1 MSIRVRPV
9 GLVDMDAFCR
19 DCLNWTARGHDCVRC
34 NSQRLLWHEELRQL
48 SIAHV
53 DCDAFYAS
61 VEKRDNPDLQ
71 RKPVIVGGGRRG
83 VVSTAC
89 YVARR
94 FGVHSAM
101 PMFQARR
108 LCPQAVVIR
117 PRMKVYVRVSR
128 QIREMMEAMTPLV
141 EPLSLDEAFL
151 DLSGTE
157 RLHGES
163 PAAQLARLARE
174 IENRA
179 GVTVSIGLSH
189 NKFLAKVA
197 SDLDKPRG
205 FSIIGKAE
213 TMAFLADKPVSL
225 IWGVGRE
232 TARAL
237 RGMGIR
243 NLGDLREFNRDDL
256 VRRTGTMGDRL
267 WSLAHGEDS
276 RRVTTSGPAKGLSRE
291 TTFPEDI
298 TDTFKLDGHL
308 WRLSE
313 QVSDRAKAKEISGR
327 TVVLK
332 VKKANHR
339 ILTRQK
345 RLSGPT
351 QSANRI
357 YETARP
363 LLDQVM
369 ENAPFRLIGVGIKN
383 LCHDAVTEDLEV
395 FQEDETAKKL
405 KAERASDLIR
415 EKFGKRAI
423 LKGRSL
429 L

>member
-1 MSIRVRPV
+1 
-9 GLVDMDAFCR
+9 MDAYCR
-19 DCLNWTARGHDCVRC
+19 DCLNWTPRRSHCVRC
-34 NSQRLLWHEELRQL
+34 NSQRLLWHEELHQL
-48 SIAHV
+48 PIAHV

-61 VEKRDNPDLQ
+61 VEKRDNPDLKG
-71 RKPVIVGGGRRG
+71 KPVIVGGARRG

-89 YVARR
+89 YIARR

-101 PMFQARR
+101 PMFRAKR
-108 LCPQAVVIR
+108 LCPHAVVIR
-117 PRMKVYVRVSR
+117 PRMKVYVGVSR
-128 QIREMMEAMTPLV
+128 QIRELMEAMTPLV

-157 RLHGES
+157 RLHGEP

-174 IENRA
+174 VESRI

-197 SDLDKPRG
+197 SDLDKPCG

-225 IWGVGRE
+225 IWGVGKE

-237 RGMGIR
+237 QKLGIR
-243 NLGDLREFNRDDL
+243 NLGDLREFNRDEL
-256 VRRTGTMGDRL
+256 VRRTGTLGGRL
-267 WSLAHGEDS
+267 WSLAHGKDS
-276 RRVTTSGPAKGLSRE
+276 RKVVTSEPAKGLSRE
-291 TTFPEDI
+291 TTFPDDI
-298 TDTFKLDGHL
+298 TDKLKLDGYL

-345 RLSGPT
+345 RLPDAT

-357 YETARP
+357 YLTARP
-363 LLDQVM
+363 LLDQVIG
-369 ENAPFRLIGVGIKN
+369 NAPFRLIGVGIKD
-383 LCHDAVTEDLEV
+383 LHHDTAADPLDV

-405 KAERASDLIR
+405 KAERAADLIR

-429 L
+429 R

>member
-1 MSIRVRPV
+1 
-9 GLVDMDAFCR
+9 MDAFCR
-19 DCLNWTARGHDCVRC
+19 DCLTWTARGRHCDQC
-34 NSQRLLWHEELRQL
+34 NSQRLLRHDELRQL

-157 RLHGES
+157 RLHGEP
-163 PAAQLARLARE
+163 PASQLARLAIDVER
-174 IENRA
+174 RA

-205 FSIIGKAE
+205 FSIIGEAE

-225 IWGVGRE
+225 IWGVGKE
-232 TARAL
+232 SARTL

-243 NLGDLREFNRDDL
+243 NLGDLREFDREEL
-256 VRRTGTMGDRL
+256 VRRTGAMGDRL
-267 WSLAHGEDS
+267 WSLAHGEDD
-276 RRVTTSGPAKGLSRE
+276 RRVMTGEAAKGLSRE
-291 TTFPEDI
+291 TTFPDDI
-298 TDTFKLDGHL
+298 TDIFKLDGHL

-313 QVSDRAKAKEISGR
+313 QVSDRAKAKGISGR
-327 TVVLK
+327 TIVLK

-339 ILTRQK
+339 ILTRQR

-357 YETARP
+357 YQTART
-363 LLDQVM
+363 LLDQVVG
-369 ENAPFRLIGVGIKN
+369 NAPFRLIGVGIKN
-383 LCHDAVTEDLEV
+383 LCRDAGTENLEV
-395 FQEDETAKKL
+395 FQEDETAKRL
-405 KAERASDLIR
+405 KAEKASDLIR

-429 L
+429 R

>member
-1 MSIRVRPV
+1 M
-9 GLVDMDAFCR
+9 DMDAFCR
-19 DCLNWTARGHDCVRC
+19 DCLTWTARAHRCVQC

-48 SIAHV
+48 SMAHV

-61 VEKRDNPDLQ
+61 VEKRDNPELQ

-157 RLHGES
+157 RLHGEP
-163 PAAQLARLARE
+163 PASHLARLAHEVER
-174 IENRA
+174 RA

-205 FSIIGKAE
+205 FSIIGEAE

-225 IWGVGRE
+225 IWGVGKE
-232 TARAL
+232 TARVL
-237 RGMGIR
+237 RSMGIR
-243 NLGDLREFNRDDL
+243 NLGDLREFDRIEL

-267 WSLAHGEDS
+267 WSLAHGKDS
-276 RRVTTSGPAKGLSRE
+276 RTVMTGEAAKGLSKE
-291 TTFPEDI
+291 TTFPDDI
-298 TDTFKLDGHL
+298 KDIFKLDGHL

-313 QVSDRAKAKEISGR
+313 QVSDRAKAKGISGR

-339 ILTRQK
+339 ILTRQR
-345 RLSGPT
+345 RLPGPT

-357 YETARP
+357 YQTTRA
-363 LLDQVM
+363 LLDQVV

-383 LCHDAVTEDLEV
+383 LCHDAATENLEV
-395 FQEDETAKKL
+395 FQEDETAKRL
-405 KAERASDLIR
+405 KAEKASDLIR
-415 EKFGKRAI
+415 KKFGKRAI

-429 L
+429 Q